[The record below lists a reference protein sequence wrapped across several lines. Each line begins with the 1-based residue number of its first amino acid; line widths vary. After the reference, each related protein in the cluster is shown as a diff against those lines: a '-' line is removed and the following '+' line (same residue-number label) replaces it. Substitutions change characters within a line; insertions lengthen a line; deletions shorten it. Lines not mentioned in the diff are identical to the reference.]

1 MKNAFILGR
10 GYWRMYYTKEQK
22 NAIETLLGKNEEH
35 HMALESIG
43 ELCENEIAP
52 KARELEKKEEFP
64 RKNIEKL
71 FELGVMKMSFPEK
84 YGGLGY
90 PFLLYIAALEMVSKA
105 CASTALSI
113 AIHNTCCNGIFNYG
127 SDEQKSKYL
136 PGLLDGGR
144 IASFALTE
152 PNSGSDAGSMETRAE
167 LKGND
172 YILNGS
178 KMFITN
184 AGEAGIYFVIAK
196 TGDKHSSFIVES
208 GNGVKVSK
216 PMKKLGLKAS
226 RTCEVVFED
235 CHVPK
240 ANLVGEEGKGFEYAK
255 LMLNSGRV
263 TIGAYSIGIA
273 QAAYEKS
280 LKYSK
285 ERKQFGVTISG
296 HQAIQFKLAE
306 MYTSINASRL
316 LTYYAAHLRD
326 LGKPFASEASQA
338 KLFSSEAAV
347 KVCEEAIQIHGGYG
361 YLSEYDVERHWR
373 DVKLATIGEGT
384 SEVMKKVISALE
396 LR

>member
-1 MKNAFILGR
+1 
-10 GYWRMYYTKEQK
+10 MYYTKEQRSL
-22 NAIETLLGKNEEH
+22 IETFLGNNEEY
-35 HMALESIG
+35 HMVLESIG

-71 FELGVMKMSFPEK
+71 FDLGVMKMSFPEK

-127 SDEQKSKYL
+127 SEEQRLKYL
-136 PGLLDGGR
+136 PGLIEGGK

-152 PNSGSDAGSMETRAE
+152 ANSGSDAGMMETRAE
-167 LKGND
+167 LKGSD
-172 YILNGS
+172 YVVNGS

-184 AGEAGIYFVIAK
+184 AGEADVYFVIAK
-196 TGDKHSSFIVES
+196 THGKHSAFIVDN

-216 PMKKLGLKAS
+216 PMKKMGLKAS

-240 ANLVGEEGKGFEYAK
+240 ANIVGEEGKGFEYAK
-255 LMLNSGRV
+255 LMLNSGRI
-263 TIGAYSIGIA
+263 TIGSYSVGIA
-273 QAAYEKS
+273 QAAYEKA

-285 ERKQFGVTISG
+285 ERKQFNQPISNF
-296 HQAIQFKLAE
+296 QAIQFKFAD

-316 LTYYAAHLRD
+316 MTYYAARLRD
-326 LGKPFASEASQA
+326 MGKQFASQASQA
-338 KLFSSEAAV
+338 KL
-347 KVCEEAIQIHGGYG
+347 HGGYG
-361 YLSEYDVERHWR
+361 YLTEYDVERHWR

-384 SEVMKKVISALE
+384 SEVMKMVISSFE

>member
-1 MKNAFILGR
+1 
-10 GYWRMYYTKEQK
+10 MYYTKEQK
-22 NAIETLLGKNEEH
+22 TLIETFLGKNEEYS
-35 HMALESIG
+35 MVLESIG
-43 ELCENEIAP
+43 DLCENEIAP

-71 FELGVMKMSFPEK
+71 FDLGVMKMSFPEK

-90 PFLLYIAALEMVSKA
+90 PFLLYIASLEMISKA
-105 CASTALSI
+105 CASTSLSV

-127 SDEQKSKYL
+127 SEEQKSKYL
-136 PGLLDGGR
+136 PGLIDGKK

-152 PNSGSDAGSMETRAE
+152 PNAGSDAGSMETRAE
-167 LKGND
+167 LNGNS

-184 AGEAGIYFVIAK
+184 AGEADVYFVMAK
-196 TGDKHSSFIVES
+196 THDRHSAFIVEN

-226 RTCEVVFED
+226 RTCEVFFED
-235 CHVPK
+235 CSVPK
-240 ANLVGEEGKGFEYAK
+240 ACLVGEEGKGFEYAK

-263 TIGAYSIGIA
+263 TIGAYSVGIA

-285 ERKQFGVTISG
+285 ERRQFGVPISH

-316 LTYYAAHLRD
+316 MAYYAAHLRD

-361 YLSEYDVERHWR
+361 YISEYDVERHWR

-384 SEVMKKVISALE
+384 SEVMKKVISSFE